1 MVSKGGD
8 IKACAAANGQN
19 LIWQHMAKPEAPGLG
34 GAAMRQ
40 IID

>member
-8 IKACAAANGQN
+8 IKAWVAANGQN
-19 LIWQHMAKPEAPGLG
+19 LIWQHMAKPETPGFG

-40 IID
+40 RIV